1 MQMRIPSFAHFA
13 VQKRGLL
20 MLNIGGLNQGVVID
34 HIEAGGAMKIYEYLN
49 LEKLDCSVAIIK
61 NAKSNKMGK
70 KDIIKIE
77 GPIRVDLDM
86 LGVLDPNL
94 TLDIIE
100 DGKIIEKRNPNL
112 PQQVTGIIRCK
123 NPRCITSIEQELPHR
138 FRLTNKEKGI
148 YRCIYCEQ
156 AYKR

>member
-1 MQMRIPSFAHFA
+1 
-13 VQKRGLL
+13 
-20 MLNIGGLNQGVVID
+20 MLNISGLNQGIVID
-34 HIEAGGAMKIYEYLN
+34 HIEAGCAMKIYEYLN

-61 NAKSNKMGK
+61 NAKSSKMGK

-77 GPIRVDLDM
+77 GPIQVDLDM

-100 DGKIIEKRNPNL
+100 NGEIIKKRNPDL
-112 PQQVTGIIRCK
+112 PEQVTGIIRCK

-138 FRLTNKEKGI
+138 FRLANREKGL
-148 YRCIYCEQ
+148 YRCLYCEQ
-156 AYKR
+156 AYKH